1 GRAYRLRRGTL
12 RAARQTGRRAARY
25 PAFRRERH
33 AGSFR
38 RRGQSLS
45 ARTLRLESV
54 EPELRAEGGAP
65 RLRHTD
71 YRVPTREHV
80 NHRSYA
86 WLIAPMLR
94 VGAQLAMLRIAGY
107 IRALSW
113 EARPRGERRR
123 QPAISQLRKPQSASP
138 NDSAHS
144 GRHCPARQRCTSCR
158 ASSCISLRVTP
169 LVQPKPSCKG
179 YSPPPACSALGRST
193 YFSTS
198 LLSRSNS

>member
-1 GRAYRLRRGTL
+1 LRLLKSSLETRLSAKGLRQRGMWGT
-12 RAARQTGRRAARY
+12 
-25 PAFRRERH
+25 PAFLPDTSDAGGWEPSER
-33 AGSFR
+33 F
-38 RRGQSLS
+38 
-45 ARTLRLESV
+45 
-54 EPELRAEGGAP
+54 
-65 RLRHTD
+65 
-71 YRVPTREHV
+71 
-80 NHRSYA
+80 
-86 WLIAPMLR
+86 
-94 VGAQLAMLRIAGY
+94 
-107 IRALSW
+107 SW